1 MRNEGPVYGNR
12 KPQRLC
18 AYLPVGKLQAGVGV
32 KGRSILTSTTNEGC
46 GGGTQRVGNGWMK
59 PRLPYGQ
66 PLHQSHPWALW
77 KRMVLEAA
85 RGI

>member
-32 KGRSILTSTTNEGC
+32 RGRSILTSTTNEGC
-46 GGGTQRVGNGWMK
+46 GGGTPEGWEWVDK
-59 PRLPYGQ
+59 AKASL
-66 PLHQSHPWALW
+66 WA
-77 KRMVLEAA
+77 AA
-85 RGI
+85 PPVPSMGTVEEHGIGSR